1 MSDPNYETIRAS
13 LLQHAVGE
21 EDGTE
26 KLTNIIKQIE
36 LINKAEA
43 AQKEPETPEP
53 KGAKAW
59 FEKHSDALIKVGG
72 TLSTVVLVGFVESKF
87 DVIFRSKASK
97 YL

>member
-1 MSDPNYETIRAS
+1 MTSSYETIRQT
-13 LLQHAVGE
+13 LLSTIANGTV
-21 EDGTE
+21 GTE
-26 KLTNIIKQIE
+26 EYTNALKQLE
-36 LINKAEA
+36 TLNKAEA

-53 KGAKAW
+53 KGTKAW

-72 TLSTVVLVGFVESKF
+72 TLGTVVLVGFVESKF

>member
-1 MSDPNYETIRAS
+1 MTTPSYETVRAEILKEFS
-13 LLQHAVGE
+13 GHEVTSE
-21 EDGTE
+21 EYATALKALE
-26 KLTNIIKQIE
+26 TL
-36 LINKAEA
+36 NKAEA

-53 KGAKAW
+53 KGTKAW

>member
-1 MSDPNYETIRAS
+1 MTDPSYETIRSA

-21 EDGTE
+21 DEGSE
-26 KLTNIIKQIE
+26 KLTDMLKQLE
-36 LINKAEA
+36 LLNKAEA
-43 AQKEPETPEP
+43 AQKDPETPEP

-59 FEKHSDALIKVGG
+59 FEKHSSDLIKVGG
-72 TLSTVVLVGFVESKF
+72 TLGTVVLVGFVESKF

>member
-1 MSDPNYETIRAS
+1 MSESSYEIIR
-13 LLQHAVGE
+13 GE
-21 EDGTE
+21 IISEIKGHDVTSDDY
-26 KLTNIIKQIE
+26 LTSIKALE
-36 LINKAEA
+36 AINKAEA
-43 AQKEPETPEP
+43 ALKTPEPPEP

-72 TLSTVVLVGFVESKF
+72 TLSTVALIGFVESKF